1 MLKLS
6 TKQDKKISLEGLN
19 ISGFTGVRDSNLKLI
34 QKSFKG
40 RIVLRGEEIFVSSS
54 TPEELEKI
62 EQLILLLKAKL
73 KKAGFLREEDVKKA
87 IENVKGERMDTD
99 EKKFEKYAIKTPKKT
114 IIPRT
119 ENQLKYL
126 MAIEENDIV
135 VGVGPAG
142 TGKTFLAV
150 AMAIKYLR
158 EGRVEKIVLTRPAVE
173 AGESLGFLPGDYE
186 EKISP
191 YLTPLY
197 DALYSM
203 MTPDAIKR
211 LTDRR
216 VIEIAPLAYMRGRT
230 LSDAFVILD
239 EAQNTKSVQ
248 MKMFLTRL
256 GPRSKVVITGDTTQI
271 DLPKDVDSGLV
282 EIQKVLKSVPGI
294 AFIRFGPEDVVRH
307 RLVKDIVEAYEKYQ
321 KE

>member
-1 MLKLS
+1 MS
-6 TKQDKKISLEGLN
+6 TNREKKISLEGFS
-19 ISGFTGVRDSNLKLI
+19 ISGFAGVRDSNLKLI
-34 QKSFKG
+34 QNHFSGK
-40 RIVLRGEEIFVSSS
+40 IVLRGEDVFITTTTS
-54 TPEELEKI
+54 EELENI
-62 EQLILLLKAKL
+62 EKLINILKHKL
-73 KKAGFLREEDVKKA
+73 RHSGYLREEDVKDA
-87 IENVKGERMDTD
+87 IKIVKGENM
-99 EKKFEKYAIKTPKKT
+99 EKEKTEFEKFAIKTPKKT

-119 ENQLKYL
+119 PNQLKYIQ
-126 MAIEENDIV
+126 AIETNDIV
-135 VGVGPAG
+135 IGVGPAG

-150 AMAIKYLR
+150 AMAIKFLR
-158 EGRVEKIVLTRPAVE
+158 ENRVEKIILTRPAVE

-230 LSDAFVILD
+230 LEDAFVILD

-256 GPRSKVVITGDTTQI
+256 GPRSKVVITGDVTQI
-271 DLPKDVDSGLV
+271 DLPVNENSGLV
-282 EIQKVLKSVPGI
+282 EIQHVLKSIPGI
-294 AFIRFGPEDVVRH
+294 VFIQFGPEDVVRH
-307 RLVKDIVEAYEKYQ
+307 RLVKVIVEAYERYN

>member
-1 MLKLS
+1 MSKV
-6 TKQDKKISLEGLN
+6 KDKRISLEGFN
-19 ISGFTGVRDSNLKLI
+19 ISRFTGVRDSNLRLI
-34 QKSFKG
+34 QEHFNGK
-40 RIVLRGEEIFVSSS
+40 IVLRGEEIFVSST
-54 TPEELEKI
+54 TPEEIEKI
-62 EQLILLLKAKL
+62 EKLIAILKMKL
-73 KKAGFLREEDVKKA
+73 QKSGYLREEDVKEA
-87 IENVKGERMDTD
+87 IKNIQGENMKREQT
-99 EKKFEKYAIKTPKKT
+99 EFEKYAIKTPKKT
-114 IIPRT
+114 IVPRT
-119 ENQLKYL
+119 ENQLRYL
-126 MAIEENDIV
+126 KAIEENDIV
-135 VGVGPAG
+135 IGVGPAG

-150 AMAIKYLR
+150 AMALKFLR
-158 EGRVEKIVLTRPAVE
+158 ENRVEKIILTRPAVE

-203 MTPDAIKR
+203 LTPDAIKR

-256 GPRSKVVITGDTTQI
+256 GPRSKVVITGDVTQI
-271 DLPKDVDSGLV
+271 DLPKDEHSGLV
-282 EIQKVLKSVPGI
+282 EIQHVLHSVPGI
-294 AFIRFGPEDVVRH
+294 VFIRFGPEDVVRH

>member
-1 MLKLS
+1 LS
-6 TKQDKKISLEGLN
+6 KVKDRRISLEGFN
-19 ISGFTGVRDSNLKLI
+19 ISSFAGVQDSNLKLI
-34 QKSFKG
+34 QKSFNGK
-40 RIVLRGEEIFVSSS
+40 IVLRGEEIYVSS

-62 EQLILLLKAKL
+62 ERLISILKMKL
-73 KKAGFLREEDVKKA
+73 KRSGYLREEDVKEA
-87 IENVKGERMDTD
+87 IMDLQGRGM
-99 EKKFEKYAIKTPKKT
+99 KKEQTEFEKYAIKTPRKT
-114 IIPRT
+114 IVPRT
-119 ENQLKYL
+119 ENQLRYL
-126 MAIEENDIV
+126 KAIEENDIV
-135 VGVGPAG
+135 IGVGPAG

-150 AMAIKYLR
+150 AMALKFLR
-158 EGRVEKIVLTRPAVE
+158 ENRVEKIILTRPAVE

-203 MTPDAIKR
+203 LTPDAIKR

-256 GPRSKVVITGDTTQI
+256 GPRSKVVITGDVTQI
-271 DLPKDVDSGLV
+271 DLPRDENSGLV
-282 EIQKVLKSVPGI
+282 EIQHVLHSIPGI
-294 AFIRFGPEDVVRH
+294 VFIKFGPEDVVRH
-307 RLVKDIVEAYEKYQ
+307 RLVKDIVEAYEKYK

>member
-1 MLKLS
+1 MS
-6 TKQDKKISLEGLN
+6 THREKKISLEGFS
-19 ISGFTGVRDSNLKLI
+19 ISGFAGVRDSNLKLI
-34 QKSFKG
+34 QSHFNGK
-40 RIVLRGEEIFVSSS
+40 IVLRGEDIFVTTTTS
-54 TPEELEKI
+54 EELEKI
-62 EQLILLLKAKL
+62 EKLINILKHKL
-73 KKAGFLREEDVKKA
+73 RRSGYLKEEDVKDA
-87 IENVKGERMDTD
+87 IKNIKGENMGK
-99 EKKFEKYAIKTPKKT
+99 EKTEFEKFAIKTPRKT

-119 ENQLKYL
+119 PNQLKYVQ
-126 MAIEENDIV
+126 AIETNDIV
-135 VGVGPAG
+135 IGVGPAG

-150 AMAIKYLR
+150 AMAIKFLR
-158 EGRVEKIVLTRPAVE
+158 ENRVEKIILTRPAVE

-230 LSDAFVILD
+230 LADAFVILD

-256 GPRSKVVITGDTTQI
+256 GPRSKVVITGDVTQI
-271 DLPKDVDSGLV
+271 DLPVNENSGLV
-282 EIQKVLKSVPGI
+282 EIQHVLKSIPGI
-294 AFIRFGPEDVVRH
+294 AFVKFGPEDVVRH
-307 RLVKDIVEAYEKYQ
+307 RLVKEIVEAYEKYN

>member
-1 MLKLS
+1 LS
-6 TKQDKKISLEGLN
+6 TNREKKISLEGFS
-19 ISGFTGVRDSNLKLI
+19 ISGFAGVRDSNLKLI
-34 QKSFKG
+34 QDHFNGK
-40 RIVLRGEEIFVSSS
+40 IVLRGEDIFVTTT

-62 EQLILLLKAKL
+62 EKLINILKHKL
-73 KKAGFLREEDVKKA
+73 RRSGYLKEEDVKDA
-87 IENVKGERMDTD
+87 IKNVKGENMGK
-99 EKKFEKYAIKTPKKT
+99 EKSEFEKFAIKTPRKT

-119 ENQLKYL
+119 PNQLKYVQ
-126 MAIEENDIV
+126 AIETNDIV
-135 VGVGPAG
+135 IGVGPAG

-150 AMAIKYLR
+150 AMAIKFLR
-158 EGRVEKIVLTRPAVE
+158 ENRVEKIILTRPAVE

-230 LSDAFVILD
+230 LADAFVILD

-256 GPRSKVVITGDTTQI
+256 GPRSKVVITGDVTQI
-271 DLPKDVDSGLV
+271 DLPVNENSGLV
-282 EIQKVLKSVPGI
+282 EIQHVLKSIPGI
-294 AFIRFGPEDVVRH
+294 VFVKFGPEDVVRH
-307 RLVKDIVEAYEKYQ
+307 KLVKVIVEAYEKYH

>member
-1 MLKLS
+1 MS
-6 TKQDKKISLEGLN
+6 TNREKKISLEGFS
-19 ISGFTGVRDSNLKLI
+19 ISGFAGVRDSNLKLI
-34 QKSFKG
+34 QDHFNGK
-40 RIVLRGEEIFVSSS
+40 IVLRGEDIFVTTT

-62 EQLILLLKAKL
+62 EKLINILKHKL
-73 KKAGFLREEDVKKA
+73 RRSGYLKEEDVKDA
-87 IENVKGERMDTD
+87 IKNVKGENMGK
-99 EKKFEKYAIKTPKKT
+99 EKSEFEKFAIKTPRKT

-119 ENQLKYL
+119 PNQLKYVQ
-126 MAIEENDIV
+126 AIETNDIV
-135 VGVGPAG
+135 IGVGPAG

-150 AMAIKYLR
+150 AMAIKFLR
-158 EGRVEKIVLTRPAVE
+158 ENRVEKIILTRPAVE

-230 LSDAFVILD
+230 LADAFVILD

-256 GPRSKVVITGDTTQI
+256 GPRSKVVITGDVTQI
-271 DLPKDVDSGLV
+271 DLPVNENSGLV
-282 EIQKVLKSVPGI
+282 EIQHVLKSIPGI
-294 AFIRFGPEDVVRH
+294 VFVKFGPEDVVRH
-307 RLVKDIVEAYEKYQ
+307 KLVKVIVEAYEKYH